1 VGATAR
7 KMVQTPATPVR
18 PRFAVVRGGRS
29 SASSRRSTRAAVHFR
44 VAVACLALVACA
56 GVLRVSLA
64 VQAAEA
70 AIDAS
75 ALRAELKEERQNGRV
90 LEANKG
96 ALAAPSRIE
105 ELASQTLSMRRPAEV
120 NYIHLPDALG
130 AAATTPAAADAG
142 DVGSRLGSRILTT
155 LMDLAAGEAQVLL
168 VGDVGLGPLR

>member
-1 VGATAR
+1 MGAAAR
-7 KMVQTPATPVR
+7 KAVQTPATPTG
-18 PRFAVVRGGRS
+18 PRLRVVRGGRR
-29 SASSRRSTRAAVHFR
+29 SARSRTSTRAAVQFR
-44 VAVACLALVACA
+44 IVAACLALLACA

-75 ALRAELKEERQNGRV
+75 ALRVELKEERQNGRV

-105 ELASQTLSMRRPAEV
+105 ELASHTLDMRRPAEV
-120 NYIHLPDALG
+120 TYIHLPDVPT
-130 AAATTPAAADAG
+130 ATAPAETA
-142 DVGSRLGSRILTT
+142 DVGSRPGASVVAT